1 MRMVRILLVVAL
13 ALAMAP
19 SALAAKDLAVRAQKL
34 EPLVLGSKESDYSMS
49 VKEYRLE
56 TGKAYRWKVISY
68 GLKEYALVAPRF
80 FRNIWIRK
88 VEVEDVE
95 IKAAVIDELGFEDE
109 GEAEL
114 FFVPIRTG
122 IYEFRVR
129 GLEEKGMVGR
139 FIIE

>member
-1 MRMVRILLVVAL
+1 MRMVRLFLVVAI